1 MSNFKNFVK
10 TEEKKK
16 QKEKINKFFDYI
28 ADNIGDIFLGIYIL
42 SIVFSLLYVIFAKS
56 SHTYE
61 TNIVSINEI
70 HNVYVNKTDTT
81 YHMNIESKKDELYLK
96 VNLSKDEYVSYK
108 NAYNKKITKY
118 LYEDVSGFYFIVIIY
133 LVVSIFVIGNRD

>member
-16 QKEKINKFFDYI
+16 HKEKINKFFDYI